1 MIFADTDGYFIVM
14 NTQVKNLPRAQV
26 ELTIEIS
33 PEEYDPFLK
42 KAAIAISENVK
53 IAGFRPGKATY
64 DVIKKQVGEEKIWE
78 EALDAAIRKTL
89 VQAMKENNIET
100 VGSPKIEVLKLAA
113 QNPIIYKATLNLL
126 PRIENVSFDG
136 ISVRKKVV
144 GLDEKK
150 LQKQVHELQ
159 KMRGKEIL
167 VKRGA
172 KMGDKVELD
181 LTISIDRISIEG
193 GNAKKLPIYLGENK
207 FVPGFEDN
215 LVGLKAG
222 DSKEFPL
229 TFPKNY
235 HQKNVAGRLADCA
248 VTISEVYEIQ
258 LPELNDAF
266 AKDLQFKDF
275 KDLEGHMKETLLLEA
290 RDAEE
295 KRAED
300 EMVNAL
306 IEKNKFSDIPDI
318 LINSES
324 KSMLS
329 EMEQSVANQG
339 ISFDDYL
346 SHLKKTKDQL
356 LLEFTPSASKRIK
369 GAILF
374 REISKAHGITVAEE
388 ELGAALKNLEDQY
401 HNNSEALNAIKK
413 PEYKSYLHNI
423 LSSQKIMKFLKEKIV
438 K

>member
-1 MIFADTDGYFIVM
+1 MKTELK
-14 NTQVKNLPRAQV
+14 QLPRAQV

-42 KAAIAISENVK
+42 KAAIAISETVK

-64 DVIKKQVGEEKIWE
+64 DVTKKQVGEEKIWE
-78 EALDAAIRKTL
+78 EALDGAIRKTL
-89 VQAMKENNIET
+89 VRAMKENNIET

-113 QNPIIYKATLNLL
+113 QNPVIYKATLNLL
-126 PRIENVSFDG
+126 PKIENVSFNG
-136 ISVRKKVV
+136 ISIRKKVV
-144 GLDEKK
+144 ALDEKK

-167 VKRGA
+167 IKRSA
-172 KMGDKVELD
+172 KMDDKVELN
-181 LTISIDRISIEG
+181 LTISIDRIPIEG
-193 GNAKKLPIYLGENK
+193 GDAKKLPIYLGENK
-207 FVPGFEDN
+207 FIPGFEDN
-215 LVGLKAG
+215 IVGLKEG
-222 DSKEFPL
+222 DTKEFPL

-235 HQKNVAGRLADCA
+235 HQKNIAGKLADCA
-248 VTISEVYEIQ
+248 VTILAVYEIQ
-258 LPELNDAF
+258 LPEPNDAF

-275 KDLEGHMKETLLLEA
+275 KDLESHMKETLLLEA
-290 RDAEE
+290 RDGEE
-295 KRAED
+295 KRIED
-300 EMVNAL
+300 EIVDAL
-306 IEKNKFSDIPDI
+306 IGKNKFSEVPDI

-329 EMEQSVANQG
+329 EMEQSITNQG

-346 SHLKKTKDQL
+346 SHMKKTKDQL
-356 LLEFTPSASKRIK
+356 LLDFAPSATKRIK

-388 ELGAALKNLEDQY
+388 ELGVALKNLEDQY
-401 HNNSEALNAIKK
+401 QKNSEALSAIKK
-413 PEYKSYLHNI
+413 PEYKSYLHNM
-423 LSSQKIMKFLKEKIV
+423 LTSQKIMKFLKEKIV